1 MEILKFSD
9 LVCQA
14 AASYPVT
21 GHYSINEH
29 GELSFA
35 ACLYGR
41 NVGRAGVTAVVTA
54 AGYGLNVYANTL

>member
-1 MEILKFSD
+1 M
-9 LVCQA
+9 
-14 AASYPVT
+14 T

-41 NVGRAGVTAVVTA
+41 NVGTAGVTAVVPA
-54 AGYGLNVYANTL
+54 AGYGLSVYANTL

>member
-1 MEILKFSD
+1 M
-9 LVCQA
+9 
-14 AASYPVT
+14 T

-41 NVGRAGVTAVVTA
+41 NVGTAGVTAVVTA
-54 AGYGLNVYANTL
+54 AGYGLNVYANTM